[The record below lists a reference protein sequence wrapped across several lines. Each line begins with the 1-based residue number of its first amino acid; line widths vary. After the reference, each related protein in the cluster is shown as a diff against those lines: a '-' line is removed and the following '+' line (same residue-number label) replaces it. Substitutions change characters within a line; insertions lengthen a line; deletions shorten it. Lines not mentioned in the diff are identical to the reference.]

1 MLDCVKVTT
10 HSSDILTQLENAL
23 SDAHGA
29 GPGEPALRYHY
40 SSPANLAPLQDFA
53 TRHPKDVLLYHIPFG
68 VAVKGKVVTLICDGL
83 LETMGQPSSNKEKR
97 LRKLDRFITQRSA
110 RKIRMIILADAH
122 NLSTGSR
129 RRPLLSDFYALVS
142 FLKNGG
148 MPVNTTVLFTGE
160 QDVLEPLIMQDT
172 SLIRRFSALL

>member
-1 MLDCVKVTT
+1 MTT
-10 HSSDILTQLENAL
+10 RSSEILSQLENAL
-23 SDAHGA
+23 SDARGA

-40 SSPANLAPLQDFA
+40 SNPTDLAALKEFT
-53 TRHPKDVLLYHIPFG
+53 TRHAKNVLLYQIPFG

-83 LETMGQPSSNKEKR
+83 LETMGQPSINKEKQ
-97 LRKLDRFITQRSA
+97 LRKLDRFITLRSA
-110 RKIRMIILADAH
+110 RNIRMIVLADVH

-142 FLKNGG
+142 FLKSDG

>member
-1 MLDCVKVTT
+1 MTT
-10 HSSDILTQLENAL
+10 HSSELLTQLEDAL

-40 SSPANLAPLQDFA
+40 STPADLPALKEFT
-53 TRHPKDVLLYHIPFG
+53 TRHATDVLLYQIPFG
-68 VAVKGKVVTLICDGL
+68 VAVKGKVVTLVCDGL
-83 LETMGQPSSNKEKR
+83 LETMGQPSINKEER
-97 LRKLDRFITQRSA
+97 SRKLDRFVTQRSA
-110 RKIRMIILADAH
+110 RNIRMIVFADAH

-142 FLKNGG
+142 FLKSNG

-160 QDVLEPLIMQDT
+160 QDILEPLIQQDPW
-172 SLIRRFSALL
+172 LIRRFSPLL

>member
-1 MLDCVKVTT
+1 MVTT
-10 HSSDILTQLENAL
+10 HSREILSQLENAL

-40 SSPANLAPLQDFA
+40 SNPADLAPFEVFA

-68 VAVKGKVVTLICDGL
+68 VAAKGKVVTLICDGL
-83 LETMGQPSSNKEKR
+83 LETMGQPSINKEQR
-97 LRKLDRFITQRSA
+97 SRKLARFKTQRLA
-110 RKIRMIILADAH
+110 RNIRMIILADAH

-142 FLKNGG
+142 FLKSGG

-160 QDVLEPLIMQDT
+160 QHVLEPLIMQDT
-172 SLIRRFSALL
+172 WLIRRFSALL